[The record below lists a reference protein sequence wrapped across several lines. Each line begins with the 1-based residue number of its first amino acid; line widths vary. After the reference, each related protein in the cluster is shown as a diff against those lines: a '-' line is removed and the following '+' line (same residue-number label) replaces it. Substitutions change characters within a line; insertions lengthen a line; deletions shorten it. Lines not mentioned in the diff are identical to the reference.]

1 MRPMR
6 RFISGVFVVVLAAA
20 FAQTASAAVHRTLV
34 GNFASPVEVVAPPW
48 VRGSTIYVVEKGGR
62 VVRLA
67 RGTRTVVLDIH
78 TRVSS
83 GDEQGL
89 LAATF
94 NPNKRVMWVY
104 YTNTAGNSRVV
115 RYRLNSG
122 GGHVISGSGRIIL
135 RAAQPFSNHN
145 GGTLRYHA
153 GHLYMSLGDGGS
165 ACDPGERAQNPSTKL
180 GKLLRRDGGTWTKV
194 AYGLRNPWRWSFDRK
209 TGDLY
214 IGDVGQSSREEID
227 FVPASKVALPRENF
241 GWDKWE
247 GSLKDTCEN
256 QGLRGSGTL
265 TFPRFEYDHS
275 VGNTVIGGFVYRGSN
290 MPAQR
295 GRYFFGDLSGWL
307 RSADARTLGN
317 RHVLGFQ
324 VSDLVS
330 FGENSK
336 GELFAVSL
344 DGPVYRL
351 VDN

>member
-1 MRPMR
+1 MRRMR
-6 RFISGVFVVVLAAA
+6 RFTLGVFVVLVAAA
-20 FAQTASAAVHRTLV
+20 FVPTAPAAVHRTLV
-34 GNFASPVEVVAPPW
+34 DNFVAPVEVDAPPW
-48 VRGSTIYVVEKGGR
+48 VPGSTIYVAEKGGH
-62 VVRLA
+62 VVRYA
-67 RGTRTVVLDIH
+67 GGVQNDVLDIH

-89 LAATF
+89 LAIAF
-94 NPNKRVMWVY
+94 HPQKPVMWVY
-104 YTNTAGNSRVV
+104 FTNTAGNSRVV
-115 RYRLNSG
+115 RFRLNSSG
-122 GGHVISGSGRIIL
+122 SHVISGSGTVVL
-135 RAAQPFSNHN
+135 RAHQPFSNHN
-145 GGTLRYHA
+145 GGTLRFHN

-165 ACDPGERAQNPSTKL
+165 ACDPGERAQDPGTKL
-180 GKLLRRDGGTWTKV
+180 GKLLRRDGGSWTKV
-194 AYGLRNPWRWSFDRK
+194 GYGLRNPWRWSFDRK

-214 IGDVGQSSREEID
+214 IGDVGQSSREEVD
-227 FVPASKVALPRENF
+227 FLPASKVALPRENF
-241 GWDKWE
+241 GWDQWE

-256 QGLRGSGTL
+256 RGLRGSGTL
-265 TFPRFEYDHS
+265 VFPRFQYDHS

-307 RSADARTLGN
+307 RSADAKTLRN

-336 GELFAVSL
+336 GEIFAVSL